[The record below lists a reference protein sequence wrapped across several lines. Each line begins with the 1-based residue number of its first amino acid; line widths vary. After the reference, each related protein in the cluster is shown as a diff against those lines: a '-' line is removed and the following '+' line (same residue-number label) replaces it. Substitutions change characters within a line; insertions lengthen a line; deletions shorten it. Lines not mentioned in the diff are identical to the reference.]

1 MNEKTSILIVDDDPL
16 HLQIYRMIVETAG
29 FRGLPVLVSYSGMD
43 FPNGEPVHAALVD
56 YRLGP
61 HLTAYNA
68 VKQVKER
75 YPAIPIVILSDL
87 YDAPADTAPLV
98 QGFVRKGNPEQL
110 LSTLQELC
118 KNSS

>member
-1 MNEKTSILIVDDDPL
+1 
-16 HLQIYRMIVETAG
+16 
-29 FRGLPVLVSYSGMD
+29 
-43 FPNGEPVHAALVD
+43 
-56 YRLGP
+56 
-61 HLTAYNA
+61 